1 MEAKIL
7 SAEVRR
13 GVSGPDRVVLTT
25 DGWGDFT
32 VDVPRGGGPD
42 YCAGVGL
49 GSCKLVTSDGFEA
62 KTETVELGPKSRPA
76 DATPAIV
83 FASAQV
89 TEPEEGG
96 PVTLILDTRGGDGS
110 NAGVYEHDFEL
121 PFTSLAEARAYLKAH
136 GFTEAIVIK
145 RRQRMRNGH
154 PVTKRF
160 SEGEPVLAMLP
171 ATEAI

>member
-25 DGWGDFT
+25 DGWGEFT

-42 YCAGVGL
+42 YSAGVGM
-49 GSCKLVTSDGFEA
+49 GSCKLVTSDGFEP
-62 KTETVELGPKSRPA
+62 KTETVELGPKSRPN
-76 DATPAIV
+76 DQTATIA

-89 TEPEEGG
+89 TEPVAGG
-96 PVTLILDTRGGDGS
+96 PVTLVLDTRGGDGS

-121 PFTSLAEARAYLKAH
+121 AFPSLAEARAYLKAH
-136 GFTEAIVIK
+136 GFA
-145 RRQRMRNGH
+145 
-154 PVTKRF
+154 RF
-160 SEGEPVLAMLP
+160 RWVHMQPLTRGGLPRLGRKSGKPILGMLP
-171 ATEAI
+171 SPESL